1 MKKSNLS
8 RKFLSLAIAVALLI
22 GCVPAGV
29 FTLKA
34 AAAGAELN
42 MGIMSDIHY
51 YPELYM
57 AETSAFEAFAKGGQK
72 QYINEDGILESALA
86 GFAKE
91 AEENGLKYVVIPGD
105 FTRNGEYEGHVA
117 LAERLEQFEKDTGVE
132 VMVINGNHDI
142 NNFEAASFENGEYSV
157 SARETKPEEFKE
169 IYKNLGYDLATAEF
183 TPPKGEK
190 AGMLSYAVELD
201 GYRLIF
207 IDGGKYSA
215 DNTKAGKDSHETAG
229 NYSDATLEW
238 VLDQIK
244 EGREKGQTVI
254 GVDHWSLV
262 PHYESQ
268 ARILQGFVLD
278 NYLEVSEKFADAGM
292 HYMIT
297 GHSHSN
303 DVSEHVNDNGEVL
316 WDIETSSLMEFPH
329 YLRTVQFETAA
340 NGDITFDYQTHDVD
354 YVLPVTSH
362 GVTYEQPYRETFSF
376 GYMYGEGIEGY
387 VNTILEGFLGGFLNN
402 IEEGG
407 GLVNY
412 ITGLF
417 DIEDFLYENYL
428 GAIAPQLM
436 QFVND
441 LGRQIDE
448 KYINDPAYTFS
459 VLEPIIKQ
467 LIDMPV
473 SDLPCMAL
481 YDQYGYGDPTRP
493 GTFGDAALV
502 CMVQMVQGDEYNY
515 DPFMLDVIDK
525 FENGDLGE
533 QIFNKLYDLLVVQ
546 LAEDEIL
553 SKLYVNVDTLFDD
566 TGVDPA
572 GGYVQLFLDTLVYAI
587 AGVDAGKI
595 IHSAAF
601 TKLGHDLSQ
610 GLGGTTYLDLA
621 NAVLKVLDWVGV
633 LEGGSVEGALEHV
646 MEEYL
651 TDSQFESWGHTFA
664 YIVSDF
670 AFDFDPAE
678 QVDGNGTL
686 VYSGKREVEVSRENY
701 RAPALISVSLGNDSE
716 TTRNISWYSKNTL
729 PETDIE
735 IVEVN
740 GGTPV
745 FTGKTAYPSYLTVET
760 TTEQK
765 DREFPGVDLGI
776 IGILP
781 FTMHLQRHTVKI
793 DGLKSDTEYAYRVG
807 NAEKGWWSETGT
819 FKTADGSDDVTFL
832 HITDTQ
838 GQNPKQYQIVSDLLD
853 AAFELYP
860 DTDLIVH
867 SGDMVDEGSNLN
879 YWNYFLGC
887 NDKLLSTPLMPV
899 SGNHEAK
906 GENALVDNFV
916 LPDSRSQDTESGYY
930 YSFDYNNVHFIM
942 LNTNDSSSD
951 GLGEAQLKWLKAD
964 ARDSKAQWKIV
975 VLHKAVYS
983 NGSHYDD
990 SEVEAMR
997 AQFATLMPELGIDM
1011 VLQGHDHVYL
1021 RTSAMKDNEIVD
1033 IDTTSAELN
1042 AESYTAMRD
1051 PQGTIYAISGA
1062 SGCKSYLVKD
1072 VDETDELFPRA
1083 AAIVETDLPVFTG
1096 IRISGDTLYFDAYK
1110 VDGTNA
1116 EKIDS
1121 FAIRKTA
1128 VGGDIDGDGDIDTL
1142 DAKALLEIVIGVRAC
1157 TPEQYK
1163 LCDVDRDNN
1172 VTVEDVR
1179 LTLRNAALYG

>member
-1 MKKSNLS
+1 MKKSALFG
-8 RKFLSLAIAVALLI
+8 KILSLVIAAALLFACI
-22 GCVPAGV
+22 PAGT

-34 AAAGAELN
+34 AAAGTKLN
-42 MGIMSDIHY
+42 MGIMSDVHY
-51 YPELYM
+51 YPEQYM
-57 AETSAFEAFAKGGQK
+57 ADTEAFEKFAKGGQK

-86 GFAKE
+86 AFAKE
-91 AEENGLKYVVIPGD
+91 AEENDLKYLVLPGD
-105 FTRNGEYEGHVA
+105 FTRNGEYEGHKA
-117 LAERLEQFEKDTGVE
+117 LAKRLEQFEKDTGVE

-142 NNFEAASFENGEYSV
+142 NNFEAASFESGEYSV

-190 AGMLSYAVELD
+190 AGMLSYVVELD

-207 IDGGKYSA
+207 IDGGKYSK
-215 DNTKAGKDSHETAG
+215 DNTKAHKDSHETAG
-229 NYSDATLEW
+229 NYSDATYEW
-238 VLDQIK
+238 VLSQIK
-244 EGREKGQTVI
+244 EGKKKGQTVI

-278 NYLEVSEKFADAGM
+278 NYLEVSESFADAGL

-303 DVSEHVNDNGEVL
+303 DVSEHVNDNGEVI

-329 YLRTVQFETAA
+329 YLRTVSFETAD
-340 NGDITFDYQTHDVD
+340 NGDITFNYETHDVD
-354 YVLPVTSH
+354 CVLPVTSH
-362 GVTYEQPYRETFSF
+362 GVTYEQPYRESFSF
-376 GYMYGEGIEGY
+376 PYMYGNGIEGY

-402 IEEGG
+402 IKNGG

-412 ITGLF
+412 INGLF

-428 GAIAPQLM
+428 GALAPQLM

-441 LGRQIDE
+441 LGAQIDE
-448 KYINDPAYTFS
+448 RYINDPAFTFS

-481 YDQYGYGDPTRP
+481 YEQYGYGDPTKP

-502 CMVQMVQGDEYNY
+502 CMIQMAQGDEYNY
-515 DPFMLDVIDK
+515 DPFMLDVIDQ

-533 QIFNKLYDLLVVQ
+533 RIFNKLYDLLVVQ

-553 SKLYVNVDTLFDD
+553 SNLYVNLDTLFKD

-572 GGYVQLFLDTLVYAI
+572 GGYVQLVLDGLVMALGG
-587 AGVDAGKI
+587 ADAQKI
-595 IHSAAF
+595 IKSAAY
-601 TKLGHDLSQ
+601 TKLGRDLSK
-610 GLGGTTYLDLA
+610 GLGGTTYLELA
-621 NAVLKVLDWVGV
+621 NAVLKVLDMVGV

-651 TDSQFESWGHTFA
+651 TESQYESWGHTFA
-664 YIVSDF
+664 YIVADF
-670 AFDFDPAE
+670 AFDFDPDE

-686 VYSGKREVEVSRENY
+686 VYSGKREVEVNTENY

-735 IVEVN
+735 IVEVKS
-740 GGTPV
+740 GEPS
-745 FTGKTAYPSYLTVET
+745 FKGKTAYPSYLTVDASSEK
-760 TTEQK
+760 K

-781 FTMHLQRHTVKI
+781 FTMHLQRHIVKI
-793 DGLKSDTEYAYRVG
+793 DGLKSDTTYAYRVG
-807 NAEKGWWSETGT
+807 NAAKGWWSETGYIE
-819 FKTADGSDDVTFL
+819 TADGSNDVTFL
-832 HITDTQ
+832 HLTDTQ
-838 GQNPKQYQIVSDLLD
+838 GQNPKQYKLVSDLLD
-853 AAFELYP
+853 AAYDLYP

-867 SGDMVDEGSNLN
+867 SGDLVDEGSNLN
-879 YWNYFLGC
+879 YWNYFFSC

-906 GENALVDNFV
+906 GENAIVDNFV
-916 LPDSRSQDTESGYY
+916 LPDSKNQDTESGYY

-964 ARDSKAQWKIV
+964 ARDSQAKWKIV
-975 VLHKAVYS
+975 VLHKALYS

-997 AQFATLMPELGIDM
+997 AQFASLMPELGIDM

-1021 RTSAMKDNEIVD
+1021 RTDAMNNNEIVD
-1033 IDTTSAELN
+1033 VDTTSVEFKS
-1042 AESYTAMRD
+1042 ETYTAKVNPD
-1051 PQGTIYAISGA
+1051 GTVYAISGA

-1072 VDETDELFPRA
+1072 VDDTDELFPRA
-1083 AAIVETDLPVFTG
+1083 EKIVETDLPVFSG
-1096 IRISGDTLYFDAYK
+1096 IRVSGNTLYFDAYT
-1110 VDGTNA
+1110 VDGTSA

-1121 FAIRKTA
+1121 FAIQKNATLGDADFDGTVTA
-1128 VGGDIDGDGDIDTL
+1128 G
-1142 DAKALLEIVIGVRAC
+1142 DAKAILEMVIGIQPY
-1157 TPEQYK
+1157 TEEEFK
-1163 LCDVDRDNN
+1163 MCDVNHDK
-1172 VTVEDVR
+1172 VISIEDVR
-1179 LTLRNAALYG
+1179 ITLAIAAGAI